1 MLLLNNTR
9 DSSLGQ
15 DNELKLYDKVEKFA
29 NVNNIKIPDELN
41 LRKNRDQVNQG
52 ISDAKDTV
60 EDLIDKIPDPLKPA
74 LPGLP
79 KPPKL
84 PRF

>member
-52 ISDAKDTV
+52 ISDAQDTV

>member
-1 MLLLNNTR
+1 M
-9 DSSLGQ
+9 GQ

-60 EDLIDKIPDPLKPA
+60 EDLMDKIPDPLKPIP
-74 LPGLP
+74 PGLP

-84 PRF
+84 PGF